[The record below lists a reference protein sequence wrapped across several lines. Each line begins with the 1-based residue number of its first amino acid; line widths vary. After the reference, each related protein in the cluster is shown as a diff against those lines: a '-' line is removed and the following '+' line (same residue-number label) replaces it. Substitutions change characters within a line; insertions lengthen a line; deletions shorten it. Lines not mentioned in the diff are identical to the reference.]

1 MAKFITELHVR
12 LIDDDVI
19 WEITSPLIYE
29 SDIVGRIEV
38 PIGFNTDFSSVPR
51 VPIIYRLYGDR
62 AHREAVLHD
71 YLFCKDSKP
80 VVPFMQANRV
90 FLEAMKC
97 RNKNWYI
104 RWPMFSGVVIGGHPY
119 YHKRYVLDHL

>member
-1 MAKFITELHVR
+1 MSKFNTSLLINQITDVVFEL
-12 LIDDDVI
+12 
-19 WEITSPLIYE
+19 TAPLVYE
-29 SDIVGRIEV
+29 SDILKCIITVPVGFQSD
-38 PIGFNTDFSSVPR
+38 GASVPR
-51 VPIIYRLYGDR
+51 VPIAYILFGGR
-62 AHREAVLHD
+62 AHHESVLHD